1 MKTAKTPAEQLLLA
15 EERIDWVLSHP
26 DMSIW
31 LKNTLRMARD
41 RNPIDALNDLELLQ
55 TLLQA
60 RSQALI
66 DLTSA
71 DFG

>member
-31 LKNTLRMARD
+31 LKNALRMARGRD
-41 RNPIDALNDLELLQ
+41 PIDVLNGFELLQ

-66 DLTSA
+66 DLAVA

>member
-31 LKNTLRMARD
+31 LKNALRMARG
-41 RNPIDALNDLELLQ
+41 RGPIDALNDLELLQ

-66 DLTSA
+66 AQTLAVS
-71 DFG
+71 G